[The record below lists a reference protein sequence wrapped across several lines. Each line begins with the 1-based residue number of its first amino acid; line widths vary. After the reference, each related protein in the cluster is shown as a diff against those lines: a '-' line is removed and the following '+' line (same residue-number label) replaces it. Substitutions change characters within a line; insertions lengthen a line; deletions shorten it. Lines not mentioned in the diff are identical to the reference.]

1 MKRDLGVLT
10 GEGAAYNG
18 GMEHLYDDLLV
29 LKGGGPEIC
38 ADDVCEFGDVKRLGP
53 LGQR

>member
-1 MKRDLGVLT
+1 MERDLGVLT
-10 GEGAAYNG
+10 GEGAAYKA
-18 GMEHLYDDLLV
+18 GMEDLYDDLLV

-38 ADDVCEFGDVKRLGP
+38 ADDVCEFGDVKRLGS